1 MDLLAELERCEG
13 NATAKLEEIAGR
25 VAPSEQT
32 VEELL
37 KLAESDSPALQKYA
51 TWILK
56 KLVERGAPISESV
69 SDDLLS
75 LLRQSSG
82 WETRIH
88 VLQIIPHMEFP
99 EAPALEWR
107 DALVDSSKD
116 TNTFVR
122 AWSFG
127 ALLHLADQH
136 PGFRPQ
142 VCRLIGAARESE
154 SASVQA
160 RIRKAKKGLDWID

>member
-1 MDLLAELERCEG
+1 
-13 NATAKLEEIAGR
+13 
-25 VAPSEQT
+25 
-32 VEELL
+32 
-37 KLAESDSPALQKYA
+37 
-51 TWILK
+51 
-56 KLVERGAPISESV
+56 
-69 SDDLLS
+69 
-75 LLRQSSG
+75 
-82 WETRIH
+82 
-88 VLQIIPHMEFP
+88 MEFP